1 MSAISPQ
8 SVAGSWTADVPEA
21 PGQKVN
27 AGSVTSEAQGG
38 GPPGSE
44 LFAAIAN
51 ELLAA
56 LTKEPMSWQSRE
68 DWLRKL
74 DELEMA
80 LQKGSAHSDS
90 LLKASLARL
99 EAQLRLIH
107 HPNFGQESSDCEAP
121 PVVPA
126 TLAQS
131 PASEIEQ
138 PLPLLKESSPLGAI
152 AHEGNSPSGPEQ
164 EPGPQLEHDAHRDPP
179 TPSATPATSEF
190 DFEALVKRIEASHQ
204 QLALRLEDSL
214 TAAAVQTNSIKDLI
228 AEASSKPELVEPKDQ
243 GTMPSAVLEW
253 ETTNFASRF
262 DRIEENFAKLA
273 NLDKVVE
280 GLSAQLVEVHK
291 AAKNLSDAAEGRSGA
306 FLKDIVSE
314 FASIRSLNED
324 HWQRVQVTLREIQQS
339 LERSDRVSDRRA
351 PLDRLSATLSS
362 SDPLA
367 SDRPFP
373 SQPNEPDSLATS
385 ILSQV
390 LSHEPSVKKS
400 VRPAETSAASRTS
413 ILEPDHQCATLDGK
427 KSEEHDTN
435 VVSLLIEPG
444 LGFRNRSSTASP
456 ADEHNPPRKAGP
468 HSQEEDVSRNDF
480 IAAARRAAR
489 AAQKELQ
496 ETANKSE
503 LGLDSAAPRWRRVSL
518 ALRSHGLQRPLILA
532 ASVLV
537 LAASLSV
544 LVFALKHH
552 PSDNYLSRFFKPV
565 EKVEAHDKSAAS
577 ERSADKTLTA
587 QPDSQSRTL
596 QSDSGKAAHA
606 TQSFEASSLT
616 QASSALPLEPSAG
629 PSATVAKPIAGSTEI
644 ITGSLHQAGMKSNS
658 PQPQAPA
665 RQPMQQSVPSQ
676 PNEAMANLKAEQ
688 TAAAEFQTLLGK
700 ANGGDRVAQFDLA
713 LHYAEGKNIERNYQL
728 AAQWYGKAAQQDLA
742 MAQYRLAVL
751 YEKGLGVG
759 QDGREAK
766 RLFQRAAEQGNV
778 RAMHSLGLLA
788 IENSDGKPNY
798 TSAALWFGKAAEF
811 GVRDSQYNLAVLLA
825 RGLGVPLDLVKSYTW
840 FSIVA
845 ASGDA
850 DAAKKR
856 DEVATR
862 LTASERAAA
871 DAAVLSFVPHP
882 ADQGVNE
889 AGSNLLLAA
898 DAAKQGQE
906 KGQALNPKISGF

>member
-8 SVAGSWTADVPEA
+8 SSAGSWTADVPEA

-27 AGSVTSEAQGG
+27 AGSVVSEAQRG

-56 LTKEPMSWQSRE
+56 LTKEPMNWQSRE

-74 DELEMA
+74 DELETA
-80 LQKGSAHSDS
+80 LQKGSANSDN

-99 EAQLRLIH
+99 EAQLRLTH
-107 HPNFGQESSDCEAP
+107 HPDFGQESSNCEAP
-121 PVVPA
+121 AVVPA

-131 PASEIEQ
+131 TASEVER
-138 PLPLLKESSPLGAI
+138 PLPLLKELSPLGATV
-152 AHEGNSPSGPEQ
+152 HEGNRPSGSEQGPE
-164 EPGPQLEHDAHRDPP
+164 PQLDHDAPRDPP
-179 TPSATPATSEF
+179 TLSASPAASASEL
-190 DFEALVKRIEASHQ
+190 DFEALVKRIEDSHQ
-204 QLALRLEDSL
+204 QLAARLEDGL
-214 TAAAVQTNSIKDLI
+214 TAAAVQTKSIKDLI
-228 AEASSKPELVEPKDQ
+228 AEASSKPEPAEPKDQ

-253 ETTNFASRF
+253 EITNFASRF

-273 NLDKVVE
+273 KLDKAVE
-280 GLSAQLVEVHK
+280 GLSAQLADVHK
-291 AAKNLSDAAEGRSGA
+291 AAKDLSDAATEGRSGA

-339 LERSDRVSDRRA
+339 LERSDRVSDQQA

-367 SDRPFP
+367 SVRPFP
-373 SQPNEPDSLATS
+373 SQPNEPGSLATS

-390 LSHEPSVKKS
+390 LSNDPSGKKS
-400 VRPAETSAASRTS
+400 FRPSETSAASRTS
-413 ILEPDHQCATLDGK
+413 VLEPNQPRSTLDGK

-435 VVSLLIEPG
+435 VVNLLIEPG
-444 LGFRNRSSTASP
+444 LGFPNRASAASP
-456 ADEHNPPRKAGP
+456 ADERNPPRKAGP
-468 HSQEEDVSRNDF
+468 QSQEEEASRNDF

-503 LGLDSAAPRWRRVSL
+503 LSLDDAAPRLRRVSL
-518 ALRSHGLQRPLILA
+518 ALRSHVLQRPLILA
-532 ASVLV
+532 ASFLV

-544 LVFALKHH
+544 LVLALNHR

-565 EKVEAHDKSAAS
+565 EKVEAHDKSPAS
-577 ERSADKTLTA
+577 ERTVDKTLAA

-596 QSDSGKAAHA
+596 QSVSGKAAHA
-606 TQSFEASSLT
+606 AQSFEASSLT

-629 PSATVAKPIAGSTEI
+629 PSAAVSKPIAGSTEI
-644 ITGSLHQAGMKSNS
+644 ITGSLQQAGLKSNS
-658 PQPQAPA
+658 PQPHASA
-665 RQPMQQSVPSQ
+665 SQPIQQSVPSQ
-676 PNEAMANLKAEQ
+676 PNEAMANPQAEQ

-713 LHYAEGKNIERNYQL
+713 LHYAEGKNTARNYQL

-742 MAQYRLAVL
+742 LAQYRLAVL

-759 QDGREAK
+759 QDVREAK

-862 LTASERAAA
+862 LTGSERAAA
-871 DAAVLSFVPHP
+871 DAAASSFVPHT

-898 DAAKQGQE
+898 DTAK
-906 KGQALNPKISGF
+906 

>member
-8 SVAGSWTADVPEA
+8 SAAGSWTADVPEA

-27 AGSVTSEAQGG
+27 PGSIVSEAQGSR
-38 GPPGSE
+38 PPGSE

-51 ELLAA
+51 ELLSA
-56 LTKEPMSWQSRE
+56 LTKEPMNWQSRE
-68 DWLRKL
+68 DLLRKL

-80 LQKGSAHSDS
+80 LQKGSTNSDS

-99 EAQLRLIH
+99 EAQLRFIY
-107 HPNFGQESSDCEAP
+107 HPDFGQESSDCVVSA
-121 PVVPA
+121 VVPT
-126 TLAQS
+126 TLAHN

-138 PLPLLKESSPLGAI
+138 PLPLLKELNPLDAM
-152 AHEGNSPSGPEQ
+152 AHEGNSQSGSEQGPE
-164 EPGPQLEHDAHRDPP
+164 PQLDHDAPRDPP
-179 TPSATPATSEF
+179 ALLATPVASASEF
-190 DFEALVKRIEASHQ
+190 DFETLVKRIEDSHQ
-204 QLALRLEDSL
+204 QLAARLENGL
-214 TAAAVQTNSIKDLI
+214 TAAVAQTNSIKDLI
-228 AEASSKPELVEPKDQ
+228 AEAGSKPEPTEPTDQ

-253 ETTNFASRF
+253 EISNFASRF

-273 NLDKVVE
+273 NLDKAVE
-280 GLSAQLVEVHK
+280 GLSAQLAEVHK

-367 SDRPFP
+367 SIRPFP

-390 LSHEPSVKKS
+390 LSNEPSVKKS
-400 VRPAETSAASRTS
+400 FQPAETSVASRTS
-413 ILEPDHQCATLDGK
+413 VLEPDQQSSTLDGK
-427 KSEEHDTN
+427 SEEHETN

-444 LGFRNRSSTASP
+444 LGFPNRASTASP
-456 ADEHNPPRKAGP
+456 ADERNPLRKAGP
-468 HSQEEDVSRNDF
+468 HSQEEEASRNDF

-496 ETANKSE
+496 ETAKKSE
-503 LGLDSAAPRWRRVSL
+503 LSLDSAAPRWRRVSL
-518 ALRSHGLQRPLILA
+518 AFRSHGLPRPLILA

-537 LAASLSV
+537 LVASLSV
-544 LVFALKHH
+544 LVFALNHR
-552 PSDNYLSRFFKPV
+552 PSDGYLSRFFKPV
-565 EKVEAHDKSAAS
+565 EKVEAHDKSSAS
-577 ERSADKTLTA
+577 ERAMDKTLTA

-596 QSDSGKAAHA
+596 QSDTGKAAHA
-606 TQSFEASSLT
+606 AQSFGASSLT
-616 QASSALPLEPSAG
+616 QASPALPLEPSAR
-629 PSATVAKPIAGSTEI
+629 PSVAANPIAGSTEI
-644 ITGSLHQAGMKSNS
+644 ITGSLHQAGMKSNPPRPEAS
-658 PQPQAPA
+658 AS
-665 RQPMQQSVPSQ
+665 QPMQQSAPSQ
-676 PNEAMANLKAEQ
+676 MNEAMANSQAEQ

-700 ANGGDRVAQFDLA
+700 ANSGDRTAEFDLA
-713 LHYAEGKNIERNYQL
+713 LHYAEGKNTERNYQL

-742 MAQYRLAVL
+742 IAQYRLAVL

-862 LTASERAAA
+862 LTGSERAAA
-871 DAAVLSFVPHP
+871 DAAASSFVPHT
-882 ADQGVNE
+882 ADQGANE
-889 AGSNLLLAA
+889 AGSTVLLAA
-898 DAAKQGQE
+898 DAAKQSRE
-906 KGQALNPKISGF
+906 KGQALNPIR

>member
-1 MSAISPQ
+1 M
-8 SVAGSWTADVPEA
+8 
-21 PGQKVN
+21 
-27 AGSVTSEAQGG
+27 
-38 GPPGSE
+38 
-44 LFAAIAN
+44 
-51 ELLAA
+51 
-56 LTKEPMSWQSRE
+56 
-68 DWLRKL
+68 
-74 DELEMA
+74 
-80 LQKGSAHSDS
+80 
-90 LLKASLARL
+90 
-99 EAQLRLIH
+99 
-107 HPNFGQESSDCEAP
+107 
-121 PVVPA
+121 
-126 TLAQS
+126 
-131 PASEIEQ
+131 
-138 PLPLLKESSPLGAI
+138 
-152 AHEGNSPSGPEQ
+152 AHEGNRPSGSEQGPE
-164 EPGPQLEHDAHRDPP
+164 PQLEHDAPRDPL
-179 TPSATPATSEF
+179 TLSATPAASASEF
-190 DFEALVKRIEASHQ
+190 DFEAVVKRIEDSHQ
-204 QLALRLEDSL
+204 QLAARLENGL

-228 AEASSKPELVEPKDQ
+228 AKASSKPEPAEPKDQ

-253 ETTNFASRF
+253 EITNFASRF
-262 DRIEENFAKLA
+262 DRIEENFATLA
-273 NLDKVVE
+273 KIDKTVE
-280 GLSAQLVEVHK
+280 GLSAQLAEVHK
-291 AAKNLSDAAEGRSGA
+291 AAKDLSDAAEGRSGA
-306 FLKDIVSE
+306 FLKDIVGE

-339 LERSDRVSDRRA
+339 LEGSDRISDRRA
-351 PLDRLSATLSS
+351 PLNRLSATPSS

-367 SDRPFP
+367 SVRP

-390 LSHEPSVKKS
+390 LSNEPSVKKS
-400 VRPAETSAASRTS
+400 FRPAETSAASLTS
-413 ILEPDHQCATLDGK
+413 VLEPDQQCSTLDGK

-444 LGFRNRSSTASP
+444 LGFPNRSSTASP
-456 ADEHNPPRKAGP
+456 AADRNPLRKAEP
-468 HSQEEDVSRNDF
+468 HSQEEEASRNDF

-503 LGLDSAAPRWRRVSL
+503 LSLDGAPRWRRVSL
-518 ALRSHGLQRPLILA
+518 ALRSHGRQRPLLLA
-532 ASVLV
+532 AIVLV

-544 LVFALKHH
+544 LVFALNHR
-552 PSDNYLSRFFKPV
+552 PSDNYLSHFFKPV

-577 ERSADKTLTA
+577 ERSVDKTLAA
-587 QPDSQSRTL
+587 QPDSQSRSL
-596 QSDSGKAAHA
+596 QSASGKA
-606 TQSFEASSLT
+606 TEASSLT
-616 QASSALPLEPSAG
+616 QASSALPLEPSAS
-629 PSATVAKPIAGSTEI
+629 PSAAAKPIAGSTEI

-658 PQPQAPA
+658 PRPEAPA
-665 RQPMQQSVPSQ
+665 SQPMQQSAPSQ
-676 PNEAMANLKAEQ
+676 SNEAMANPQAVQ

-700 ANGGDRVAQFDLA
+700 ANSGDRAAQFDLA
-713 LHYAEGKNIERNYQL
+713 LHYAEGKNTERNYQL

-742 MAQYRLAVL
+742 IAQYRLAVL

-778 RAMHSLGLLA
+778 HAMHSLGLLA
-788 IENSDGKPNY
+788 IEISDGKPNY

-862 LTASERAAA
+862 LTSSERAAA
-871 DAAVLSFVPHP
+871 DAAASSFVPHT
-882 ADQGVNE
+882 ADQGANE
-889 AGSNLLLAA
+889 AGSTLLFAA
-898 DAAKQGQE
+898 DAAKQSRE